1 MSWKYRSTTTWLDEE
16 GKHGKINMDSGHS
29 IEFHK
34 PSEFGGVDGVMNPED
49 AFVAS
54 LAMCFSITF
63 EEITNKM
70 RMDIDGFELE
80 TEGILEE
87 GDDGKE
93 FTRIIL
99 RPRIKT
105 DEPENKV
112 QRAVDLAKKNC
123 LIARSMR
130 SEIVMEPEINK

>member
-16 GKHGKINMDSGHS
+16 GKHGKMEMDSGYS

-34 PSEFGGVDGVMNPED
+34 PSEFGGVDGIINPED

-63 EEITNKM
+63 QEITDKM
-70 RMDIDGFELE
+70 RMEIEDFELE

-87 GDDGKE
+87 GEEGKE
-93 FTRIIL
+93 FTKIIL
-99 RPRIKT
+99 RPKVKT
-105 DEPENKV
+105 DAPESKV
-112 QRAVDLAKKNC
+112 QRAVELTKKNC
-123 LIARSMR
+123 LIARSMK
-130 SEIVMEPEINK
+130 SEIVIETEFL